1 MNTYVAKP
9 QPVRPFTPQQTR
21 GAMNTQVA
29 EAQASA
35 DQRYNMKPMDRAG
48 FSRGGAQQYM
58 AGISAAQNLADGIAK
73 AYGTQA
79 SDAAANATTTRDAE
93 ALGQDMTGL
102 AMQARYADLL
112 SRLQRQS
119 LAQESALG
127 GLMGQDL
134 NAFLGF

>member
-1 MNTYVAKP
+1 
-9 QPVRPFTPQQTR
+9 
-21 GAMNTQVA
+21 MNTQVA